1 MKSQITRFLEDESG
15 AGLVE
20 YTILVAFVMVTI
32 MGLASGYHASIAGV
46 EGVTNS
52 NLTAAASVLH

>member
-1 MKSQITRFLEDESG
+1 
-15 AGLVE
+15 
-20 YTILVAFVMVTI
+20 

-46 EGVTNS
+46 SGVTNS